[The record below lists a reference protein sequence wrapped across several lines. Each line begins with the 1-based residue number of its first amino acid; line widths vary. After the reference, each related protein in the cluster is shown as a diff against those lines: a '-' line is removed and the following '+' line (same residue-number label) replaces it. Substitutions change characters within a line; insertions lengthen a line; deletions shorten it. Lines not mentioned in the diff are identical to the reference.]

1 MKQTIINYLT
11 LAFQNEMID
20 ERCAKSMAIEFVGNM
35 TPAEIMTEYLRITKK

>member
-20 ERCAKSMAIEFVGNM
+20 ERCAKRMAIEFVGKM
-35 TPAEIMTEYLRITKK
+35 TPTEIQVEFLRITK